1 VTRWLAALGVATVL
15 VSCADGGRVLTVS
28 AAASLTEPFSDI
40 GRAFEREHPDTTI
53 TFNFGP
59 SDGLAAQIVEGA
71 PVDVFASASATWM
84 DSVADAVGVVAR
96 VDFAGNRLTVI
107 VPSDNPAGIASLD
120 DLAGEGVQLVVAAEG
135 VPAGDYAREVL
146 ANAGIADAALANVV
160 SNAEDVRAVVTTVA
174 SGEADAGIVYVTDV
188 TADVEDRIAVVEIP
202 DDVNVIATYPIAVVD
217 GSEEAELANAFVDLV
232 LGEGQDVLAGYGFLP
247 AA

>member
-1 VTRWLAALGVATVL
+1 
-15 VSCADGGRVLTVS
+15 
-28 AAASLTEPFSDI
+28 
-40 GRAFEREHPDTTI
+40 
-53 TFNFGP
+53 
-59 SDGLAAQIVEGA
+59 
-71 PVDVFASASATWM
+71 M